1 MDRDD
6 RRFVYICSATPNQI
20 TNVVPLVQLRLDQV
34 DHVLMLVG
42 AHDPPTERD
51 RETALG
57 HIRSFNRVLKEIAC
71 RQKIGSLPKIDK
83 IQNAPH
89 DTQGWQ
95 KKVACKLK
103 QIEVGN
109 KESLL
114 NVTGGTRSMMFGAM
128 LGISDAQKGGQKP
141 SPSWHAVVYLAHP
154 ARTEQLFPTVA
165 KVPRYLNDMEILTL
179 SEHLSLR
186 NYKELDMPA
195 RNCREAN
202 ARSRAN
208 FTHALVEKMSNSPL
222 WKRNLRAMVLH
233 GIVNNAEKAA
243 ESAGKGD
250 HDVREASSS
259 EFEDQAG
266 NVTRRD
272 RQHNSGRFWWNMF
285 GMQGN
290 IPGLYSIDASSISF
304 KGKAATDYFTGGWF
318 EEYLF
323 LLCEDILGSC
333 PDVKIHLGV
342 SYVDIADGTNRP
354 DGEVDIVIQ
363 VENDLHLIECKAG
376 RVASMKNPHGVDRPA
391 IHTIATR
398 RRQIAGP
405 TGSGRLVSFQTT
417 ENRRFRSSLESEAR
431 HSDITFWYGTDGLEK
446 FKEWLRKLSPCR

>member
-6 RRFVYICSATPNQI
+6 SRFVYICSATPNQI
-20 TNVVPLVQLRLDQV
+20 TNVMPLVQLRLDQV

-42 AHDPPTERD
+42 AHHPPTERD
-51 RETALG
+51 RQTALG
-57 HIRSFNRVLKEIAC
+57 HIRSFNRVLKEIAH
-71 RQKIGSLPKIDK
+71 RKKIGRLPKIDK

-95 KKVACKLK
+95 EKIACKLK
-103 QIEVGN
+103 QIELGN

-154 ARTEQLFPTVA
+154 ARTEQLFPMVDKA
-165 KVPRYLNDMEILTL
+165 PGYLGGMETLTL

-186 NYKELDMPA
+186 NYKELDSPA
-195 RNCREAN
+195 RPARPCREAN
-202 ARSRAN
+202 AKTREK
-208 FTHALVEKMSNSPL
+208 FTRALVEEMLQPPQ
-222 WKRNLRAMVLH
+222 WKRNLMASTLH
-233 GIVNNAEKAA
+233 GIVSNAE
-243 ESAGKGD
+243 
-250 HDVREASSS
+250 DVRKVCSSKFS
-259 EFEDQAG
+259 DQVD
-266 NVTRRD
+266 NVGKRGKS
-272 RQHNSGRFWWNMF
+272 HNSGKFWWEMLRKWKS
-285 GMQGN
+285 
-290 IPGLYSIDASSISF
+290 ISGLYSTTETTISF
-304 KGKAATDYFTGGWF
+304 EGKAATDYFTGGWF

-323 LLCEDILGSC
+323 LLCKEILGSC
-333 PDVKIHLGV
+333 RYVEIHLGV
-342 SYVDIADGTNRP
+342 SYVDVNIAGGTEWP

-376 RVASMKNPHGVDRPA
+376 KIAGKKNPDGVDRPA

-417 ENRRFRSSLESEAR
+417 QDSKFLSSLKSEAK
-431 HSDITFWYGTDGLEK
+431 HSDITFWYGDGGLVE
-446 FKEWLRKLSPCR
+446 FKKWLRKLCPSR